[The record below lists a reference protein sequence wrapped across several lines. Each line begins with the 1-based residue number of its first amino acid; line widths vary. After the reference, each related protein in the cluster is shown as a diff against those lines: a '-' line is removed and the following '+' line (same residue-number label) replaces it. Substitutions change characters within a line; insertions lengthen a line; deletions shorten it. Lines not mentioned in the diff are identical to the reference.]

1 MKNEICIPIDIFD
14 GRFSLEEIAAIGVL
28 MSIHYIPV
36 KNKNKWLN
44 DPHLQKVVDTFLE
57 NGVVKITEDKTIEID
72 IEKQTKI
79 KEKMTIQSA
88 LKELKETWGYETE
101 ELNHIREL
109 MEELA
114 SESYRVGYEDANI
127 DTISSSDVYTG
138 YGKKE
143 DY

>member
-1 MKNEICIPIDIFD
+1 
-14 GRFSLEEIAAIGVL
+14 
-28 MSIHYIPV
+28 
-36 KNKNKWLN
+36 
-44 DPHLQKVVDTFLE
+44 
-57 NGVVKITEDKTIEID
+57 
-72 IEKQTKI
+72 
-79 KEKMTIQSA
+79 